1 MENQTTEQ
9 TAQSEQPT
17 EVVQNTQA
25 TPEANETVLTS
36 NEEQITQTK
45 ETNFKDLIPENFK
58 EEKSLE
64 NFNNMEDFVK
74 SYLHAQKLVGADK
87 IPVPNKHAT
96 DEDWNE
102 VFKRLG
108 APNNPEDYKYNLKD
122 QEMDTGQLQQFNE
135 TAHRLGLLPKQA
147 EGLIKFYNELNGN
160 INATQEE
167 KAAEAQLVTETEL
180 KKEFGPQ
187 FAKRL
192 DQAKRLAVNSLG
204 QEFLEN
210 TYLNDG
216 SRLGDNLKVIKA
228 FSEMADKLSEDPII
242 QGDGTSYMTARDIEK
257 EITDLTQEGSAYW
270 SKTHPNHKKSV
281 DEVLKLREMLSN
293 G

>member
-1 MENQTTEQ
+1 MENQTTAPEV
-9 TAQSEQPT
+9 QSEQT
-17 EVVQNTQA
+17 ETVVQNNTEA
-25 TPEANETVLTS
+25 TPQTVLT
-36 NEEQITQTK
+36 ETEQPK
-45 ETNFKDLIPENFK
+45 ELNFKDLIPENFR

-96 DEDWNE
+96 EEDWNE

-108 APNNPEDYKYNLKD
+108 APSDPNDYKYDFKD
-122 QEMDTGQLQQFNE
+122 QEMDQAQVQEFNK

-147 EGLIKFYNELNGN
+147 EGLIKFYNEMNVN
-160 INATQEE
+160 NAASQEE
-167 KAAEAQLVTETEL
+167 AAAQSQMNVEAEL

-187 FAKRL
+187 FNKRL

-204 QEFLEN
+204 QDFLEN
-210 TYLNDG
+210 TYLKDG
-216 SRLGDNLKVIKA
+216 SRLGDNLNVIKA
-228 FSEMADKLSEDPII
+228 FSDLADKLSEDPII
-242 QGDGTSYMTARDIEK
+242 QGDGTSYMTAKDIEK
-257 EITDLTQEGSAYW
+257 EITELTQEGSAYW
-270 SKTHPNHKKSV
+270 DKNHINHQKAV
-281 DEVLKLREMLSN
+281 DEVLKLREMLN

>member
-1 MENQTTEQ
+1 MENQTTAPEV
-9 TAQSEQPT
+9 QSEQT
-17 EVVQNTQA
+17 EAVVQNNEA
-25 TPEANETVLTS
+25 TPQTVLT
-36 NEEQITQTK
+36 ETEQPK
-45 ETNFKDLIPENFK
+45 ELNFKDLIPENFR

-96 DEDWNE
+96 EEDWNE

-108 APNNPEDYKYNLKD
+108 APSDPKDYKYDFKD
-122 QEMDTGQLQQFNE
+122 QEMDSQAVQEFNK

-147 EGLIKFYNELNGN
+147 EGLIKFYNEMNVN
-160 INATQEE
+160 NAASQEE
-167 KAAEAQLVTETEL
+167 AAAQAQMNVEAEL

-187 FAKRL
+187 YNKRL

-204 QEFLEN
+204 QDFLEN
-210 TYLNDG
+210 TYLKDG
-216 SRLGDNLKVIKA
+216 SRLGDNLNVIKA
-228 FSEMADKLSEDPII
+228 FSDLADKLSEDPII
-242 QGDGTSYMTARDIEK
+242 QGDGTSYMTAKDIEK
-257 EITDLTQEGSAYW
+257 EITELTQEGSAYW
-270 SKTHPNHKKSV
+270 DKNHINHQKAV
-281 DEVLKLREMLSN
+281 DEVLKLREMLN